1 MEKLKQKVLE
11 VIEQRQDEMF
21 KMLSEL
27 IQINTENFVSHGNE
41 KECGLAVKKI
51 YEDFGLQTDYYF
63 PDDVMKDNID
73 YLPGRNTDERPNV
86 AGRYKGTGKGE
97 GKGSVMV
104 AAHLDTVE
112 IGDEEMWT
120 VPPLGGL
127 IKDGR
132 IYGRGSG
139 DNKYGIVVGLY
150 ALDAIRRA
158 GIELNRDVILSAYCD
173 EEFGGGNGSIAS
185 CVKYPC
191 DAYLSLDSPY
201 GELMV
206 VSIGGQALKTS
217 LQTKDTQDSAALAV
231 AGLNVVREELEKFG
245 QNRRD
250 ELHKNPYYTGTQMQE
265 SAYRISDFCCGNKG
279 TDLSKGGMNF
289 VFYTDKTREQI
300 YKELDEIE
308 KICTEKLDK
317 MGIVFNGFEQVSR
330 FFDYMTIDEDEDVVK
345 SMSKSIEEVKGKPTK
360 IAGACLSDYFLYL
373 KHGSPKSISYGI
385 IGDFKEYGGAHQ
397 PDEFITCK
405 DFVDVTKAVSL
416 FLLDWCGYTVK

>member
-1 MEKLKQKVLE
+1 MELKQKVLGF
-11 VIEQRQDEMF
+11 IDSRQQEMF
-21 KMLSEL
+21 DMLSKL
-27 IQINTENFVSHGNE
+27 VQINSENFISHGNE
-41 KECGLAVKKI
+41 KECALEVKKI
-51 YEDFGLQTDYYF
+51 YEDFGLTADYYF
-63 PDDVMKDNID
+63 PDDIMKDNVD
-73 YLPGRNTDERPNV
+73 YLAGRSTDERPNV
-86 AGRYKGTGKGE
+86 AGVYKGTGEAG
-97 GKGSVMV
+97 GKGSVMI

-112 IGDEEMWT
+112 IGDTELWT
-120 VPPLGGL
+120 VPPLGGV

-132 IYGRGSG
+132 IYGRGVG
-139 DNKYGIVVGLY
+139 DNKYGIVAGLY
-150 ALDAIRRA
+150 ALEAIRQA
-158 GIELNRDVILSAYCD
+158 GIELNNDVILSAYCD

-206 VSIGGQALKTS
+206 VSIGGQAMKTS
-217 LQTKDTQDSAALAV
+217 LKTKDTQDSASLAV
-231 AGLNVVREELEKFG
+231 DGLNVVRKELEKFG
-245 QNRRD
+245 QRRRD
-250 ELHKNPYYTGTQMQE
+250 ELGENPYYKGTQMQE
-265 SAYRISDFCCGNKG
+265 SAYRISDYGCGRAG
-279 TDLSKGGMNF
+279 TDLSKGSMNF
-289 VFYTDKTREQI
+289 VFYTDKSREQI

-317 MGIVFNGFEQVSR
+317 MDIVFNGIEHVSR

-345 SMSKSIEEVKGKPTK
+345 IMSESIEEIQGRPTK

-416 FLLDWCGYTVK
+416 FLLEWCGYTVK

>member
-1 MEKLKQKVLE
+1 MQLKQKVLSFIDE
-11 VIEQRQDEMF
+11 HQDEMF
-21 KMLSEL
+21 SMLSDL
-27 IQINTENFVSHGNE
+27 IKINSENFVSHGNE
-41 KECGLAVKKI
+41 KQCALAVKKI
-51 YEDFGLQTDYYF
+51 YQDFGLDTQYYY

-73 YLPGRNTDERPNV
+73 YLAGRSTDERPNV
-86 AGRYKGTGKGE
+86 AGVYKGTGKGQ
-97 GKGSVMV
+97 GRGSVMI

-112 IGDEEMWT
+112 VGDEQMWT
-120 VPPLGGL
+120 VPPLGGV

-139 DNKYGIVVGLY
+139 DNKYGIVAGLF
-150 ALDAIRRA
+150 ALEAIRKA
-158 GIELNRDVILSAYCD
+158 GVELNRDVILSAYCD
-173 EEFGGGNGSIAS
+173 EEFGGGNDSIAS

-206 VSIGGQALKTS
+206 VSVGGQALKTS
-217 LQTKDTQDSAALAV
+217 LQTKQTQDSAALAID
-231 AGLNVVREELEKFG
+231 GLNIVREELEKFG
-245 QNRRD
+245 QRRRD
-250 ELHKNPYYTGTQMQE
+250 EMGQNSYYAGTQMQE
-265 SAYRISDFCCGNKG
+265 SAYRISDYFCGKAG

-289 VFYTDKTREQI
+289 VFYTDKTKEQI
-300 YKELDEIE
+300 YEELNAIE
-308 KICTEKLDK
+308 KTCTEKLDK
-317 MGIVFNGFEQVSR
+317 LGIIYNGIEQVSR

-345 SMSKSIEEVKGKPTK
+345 IMSSSIEQIQGKPTK

-416 FLLDWCGYTVK
+416 FLLEWCGVTIK

>member
-1 MEKLKQKVLE
+1 MDIKQKVLR
-11 VIEQRQDEMF
+11 VIDEHQQEMF
-21 KMLSEL
+21 NMLSDL
-27 IQINTENFVSHGNE
+27 IQINSENFVSHGNE
-41 KECGLAVKKI
+41 KECALAVKKI
-51 YEDFGLQTDYYF
+51 YEDFGLKTDFYF
-63 PDDVMKDNID
+63 PDDVMRDNID
-73 YLPGRNTDERPNV
+73 YLSGRSTDKRPNV
-86 AGRYKGTGKGE
+86 AGICKGTGKGQ
-97 GKGSVMV
+97 GKGSIMV

-112 IGDEEMWT
+112 LGDLEMWT
-120 VPPLGGL
+120 VLPLGGL

-139 DNKYGIVVGLY
+139 DNKYGIVAGLF
-150 ALDAIRRA
+150 ALDAIRQV

-231 AGLNVVREELEKFG
+231 EGLNVVREELEKFG
-245 QNRRD
+245 QRRRD
-250 ELHKNPYYTGTQMQE
+250 ELDKNPYYTGTQMQE
-265 SAYRISDFCCGNKG
+265 SAYRISDFSCGSNG
-279 TDLSKGGMNF
+279 ADLSKGGMNF

-300 YKELDEIE
+300 YAELDEIE
-308 KICTEKLDK
+308 KICTKKLDD

-345 SMSKSIEEVKGKPTK
+345 SMSKSIEEIQGKPTK

-416 FLLDWCGYTVK
+416 FLLDWCGYTV